1 MELALMES
9 APATR
14 SPRVSHSFLV
24 WTPEQLTAGNKN
36 SGWVFREVVAFDTM
50 CSLGSRPKLDRGS
63 LLRRYKW
70 SG

>member
-1 MELALMES
+1 MES
-9 APATR
+9 ASATR

-24 WTPEQLTAGNKN
+24 WTPDQLTAGKKN
-36 SGWVFREVVAFDTM
+36 SRWVFREVVAFDTM

-63 LLRRYKW
+63 LLRGYKW

>member
-1 MELALMES
+1 MES

-24 WTPEQLTAGNKN
+24 WTLEQLTAGNKN
-36 SGWVFREVVAFDTM
+36 SRWVFGEVVAFDTM
-50 CSLGSRPKLDRGS
+50 CSLVSRPELDRGS